1 MKYSIAVLLFLI
13 CVGEAISQDKI
24 YKKDKS
30 VIECK
35 ITEIGLDEIKYL
47 DPNLVDGPVIS
58 IAVDELSKIE
68 LSSGRVIE
76 FKDRLTDPN
85 SYANDKKVA
94 LKLHF
99 LSPLLEHLA
108 FTYERSL
115 RPGRSFESEIG
126 LIGVGFN
133 TNPEVRSSGVFI
145 SAGYKFLK
153 TPDFYSSRLKYSHI
167 LRGVYVK
174 PQIAISIYETKSDYY
189 NQFGN
194 ITDYEESVV
203 AGAFLLNLGNQIVY
217 DNFFLIDYSVGLG
230 YGFTS
235 QSSSNND
242 NYSYRGNHYG
252 FLLGGNDVPIA
263 VTAKVKIGILIK

>member
-1 MKYSIAVLLFLI
+1 MKTTLAIFLFLI
-13 CVGEAISQDKI
+13 CAGQAISQDKI

-35 ITEIGLDEIKYL
+35 VTEIGLEEIKYL

-76 FKDRLTDPN
+76 FTDRLTDPN
-85 SYANDKKVA
+85 SYADDRKVA
-94 LKLHF
+94 IKLHF
-99 LSPLLEHLA
+99 LSPLFEHLA
-108 FTYERSL
+108 FSYERSL
-115 RPGRSFESEIG
+115 RPGRSFESELGIIG
-126 LIGVGFN
+126 IGFN
-133 TNPEVRSSGVFI
+133 TNTEVRSNGAFI

-174 PQIAISIYETKSDYY
+174 PQVIISIYETKSDFY

-194 ITDYEESVV
+194 ISDYEESVV
-203 AGAFLLNLGNQIVY
+203 AGAFLLNIGNQIVY
-217 DNFFLIDYSVGLG
+217 DNIFLIDYSVGLG

-252 FLLGGNDVPIA
+252 FLLGDNNVPIA
-263 VTAKVKIGILIK
+263 ATAKIKIGILIK